1 MTKKFQFDEEITN
14 TEAFES
20 ALKKLLAATIQNGID
35 PRGTVVYRGNGSL
48 DIEVLVIELSQPEEP
63 DETDKV

>member
-1 MTKKFQFDEEITN
+1 MTKKFPFDEEITN
-14 TEAFES
+14 TETFES
-20 ALKKLLAATIQNGID
+20 ALKKLLAATIQNGTD

-63 DETDKV
+63 DGTDEV